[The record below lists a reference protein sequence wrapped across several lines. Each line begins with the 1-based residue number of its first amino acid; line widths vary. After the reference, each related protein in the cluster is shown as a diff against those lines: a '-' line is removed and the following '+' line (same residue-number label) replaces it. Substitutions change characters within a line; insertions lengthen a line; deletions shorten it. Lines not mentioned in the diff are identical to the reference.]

1 MPPVLVSLISD
12 VVLLICL
19 AALAWID
26 LRQFRLPD
34 ALTLPLVLLGLGL
47 SLTGH
52 GPAPLDAA
60 IGAAAGF
67 AVFWALGAT
76 YFRLRKID
84 GLGLGDAKLMAAA
97 GAWLGW
103 QMLPWLVLG
112 ASLPALVF
120 ALVAGQGHHD
130 RIAFGLCLCL
140 SFAVLRLAT

>member
-97 GAWLGW
+97 GAWVEQIGMTSAQRGLKVHPG
-103 QMLPWLVLG
+103 G
-112 ASLPALVF
+112 GSSGF
-120 ALVAGQGHHD
+120 GKVAHAH
-130 RIAFGLCLCL
+130 IEHAA
-140 SFAVLRLAT
+140 AVPGRFIQ